1 MSLHQV
7 RSRLQMSY
15 EKETWGFR
23 AIGFHNCHQDIVS
36 FCKQVLHNERRKQP
50 VPMGR
55 WHTDRILC
63 LPVRTGRGYWNHA
76 KVSVERR
83 CHGVWWFFLPS
94 VVFFRQEC
102 LCPVGQWLISVLL
115 VKQFE
120 DLGEGEVSRWV
131 VHRASGMMCAFGSV
145 RERDPPPSGISIPES
160 SCLFDHSYRWN
171 DPKVSVLM

>member
-1 MSLHQV
+1 MKKKRGVPELLDFTIAIKILWAFVNKCFIKGEGRSLC
-7 RSRLQMSY
+7 R
-15 EKETWGFR
+15 
-23 AIGFHNCHQDIVS
+23 
-36 FCKQVLHNERRKQP
+36 
-50 VPMGR
+50 MGR

-63 LPVRTGRGYWNHA
+63 LPVRTGRGFWNHA
-76 KVSVERR
+76 KVSIERS

-102 LCPVGQWLISVLL
+102 LCPLGQWLISVLL

-120 DLGEGEVSRWV
+120 DLRKDEVSRWL

-145 RERDPPPSGISIPES
+145 RERDPPPSGISVPES
-160 SCLFDHSYRWN
+160 SCMFYHGYRWN